1 MSIFGQTAKARR
13 PATKKNLER
22 DRNTERMRGVR
33 SRGREVVI
41 PKCADLKRRKELEL
55 DDFAWL
61 RYYCGDLFWYEFTMQ
76 QREMIVA
83 IGNAIRFGGDQALAA
98 SRGEGKTKI
107 SERTL
112 LKATLCGVVSFSVL
126 FGATGGKAQ
135 DSLASIRQVIELNPR
150 LCEDYPEVCIP
161 VRALENTPNRA
172 HYQMVSGFRHDNGE
186 PFSFAPSRFS
196 WCGHEIILPNVP
208 GSPAAGAI
216 FATRGLDAEVRGLN
230 KLDKRVEVA
239 VIDDPDTEETVNS
252 EEQATKLE
260 KRIDRAI
267 AGLGGQQK
275 SIARVMLTTL
285 QRRRCVSAKF
295 TDPKEKPSWN
305 GKRFRF
311 LIKPPDRVDLWE
323 EYVALRRSNQEH
335 GDPHATES
343 FLFYQ
348 ERKEVMDAGAI
359 VANPH
364 RFNAELL
371 PDGRPTE
378 LFALQRYYNEVAR
391 IGQEAVS
398 TEFDNDPPEET
409 RIQESGITPT
419 RIQCQVSG
427 YPRGQIPPGCT
438 VLTQGIDVNKTFLHW
453 VVRAW
458 RPDPNGFW
466 TGFTIAYGVT
476 EVHGTIKSSDE
487 GLDAAL
493 VRALHARRLEVEEQP
508 YCFADGTPLVIQLNL
523 IDSKWRKEAIFRFC
537 DEAGQSWYPAIG
549 YGRSMGTIAP
559 NFREASSPNKVMGWQ
574 SFSAPRTDG
583 GWLIHSNADHYKAFE
598 HDRWMSD
605 PRNFGGFLLYG
616 EPGRG
621 TRRSEMSDDEK
632 GHMGYAHHICAEIE
646 VEEPIRGVMKRYWK
660 EKTKNN
666 HWLDASY
673 RATLAAAW
681 CSVRLYG
688 MPAPVLDEPVEQA
701 PPLTMPDGSPFFV
714 LERG

>member
-172 HYQMVSGFRHDNGE
+172 HYQIVSGFRHDNGE

-216 FATRGLDAEVRGLN
+216 FATRRLDAEVRGLN

-348 ERKEVMDAGAI
+348 ERKEVMDAGASW
-359 VANPH
+359 P
-364 RFNAELL
+364 
-371 PDGRPTE
+371 
-378 LFALQRYYNEVAR
+378 
-391 IGQEAVS
+391 
-398 TEFDNDPPEET
+398 
-409 RIQESGITPT
+409 TPT
-419 RIQCQVSG
+419 AST
-427 YPRGQIPPGCT
+427 PRFSPMAAPRSFPRCS
-438 VLTQGIDVNKTFLHW
+438 
-453 VVRAW
+453 
-458 RPDPNGFW
+458 
-466 TGFTIAYGVT
+466 VT
-476 EVHGTIKSSDE
+476 TTRSPAS
-487 GLDAAL
+487 
-493 VRALHARRLEVEEQP
+493 ARR
-508 YCFADGTPLVIQLNL
+508 
-523 IDSKWRKEAIFRFC
+523 R
-537 DEAGQSWYPAIG
+537 
-549 YGRSMGTIAP
+549 
-559 NFREASSPNKVMGWQ
+559 
-574 SFSAPRTDG
+574 
-583 GWLIHSNADHYKAFE
+583 
-598 HDRWMSD
+598 
-605 PRNFGGFLLYG
+605 
-616 EPGRG
+616 
-621 TRRSEMSDDEK
+621 
-632 GHMGYAHHICAEIE
+632 
-646 VEEPIRGVMKRYWK
+646 
-660 EKTKNN
+660 
-666 HWLDASY
+666 
-673 RATLAAAW
+673 
-681 CSVRLYG
+681 
-688 MPAPVLDEPVEQA
+688 
-701 PPLTMPDGSPFFV
+701 
-714 LERG
+714 